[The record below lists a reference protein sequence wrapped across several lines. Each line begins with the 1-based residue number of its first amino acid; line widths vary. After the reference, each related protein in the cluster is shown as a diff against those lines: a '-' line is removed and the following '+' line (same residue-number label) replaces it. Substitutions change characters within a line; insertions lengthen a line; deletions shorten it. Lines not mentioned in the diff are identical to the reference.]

1 MAWAVDRMSIRTI
14 LSIFLLGAFGILST
28 GCTHP
33 CLKLAEQICA
43 CEPGELEQESCER
56 QMKSAYDSAL
66 VSELK
71 EQADTCTE
79 LLDTCDC
86 TQLDTEEGRQGCGL
100 ARVP

>member
-1 MAWAVDRMSIRTI
+1 MAWAVDRMRVRII
-14 LSIFLLGAFGILST
+14 FAIFLLGGLGTLAT

-33 CLKLAEQICA
+33 CLKLAEQTCA

-56 QMKSAYDSAL
+56 QMKSAFDSAS

-71 EQADTCTE
+71 AQADTCTS

-100 ARVP
+100 ARIP